1 VFLVTSNKARQ
12 LLYSSYIRRVRADEV
27 RAGREETRA
36 LIHELRPGFCSLV
49 DLTQF
54 ESLDEGA
61 LPELTKIMDLLAESG
76 VGTVVRVIPDP
87 SKDIGLKILSMF
99 HYPRD
104 LKVFTCESM
113 TEAAKYLQP

>member
-1 VFLVTSNKARQ
+1 MATSNKARQ
-12 LLYSSYIRRVRADEV
+12 LLYTSYIRRVRAEEV
-27 RAGREETRA
+27 RAGREETRT

-54 ESLDEGA
+54 ESMDA
-61 LPELTKIMDLLAESG
+61 DAVPELTKIMDLLAESG

-99 HYPRD
+99 HYPRE

-113 TEAAKYLQP
+113 AEAAKYLEP